1 MTTTIPHGNGAASTV
16 SNHDYRFMSE
26 KVVAR
31 GAPIVVLGAIGNTLE
46 VP

>member
-1 MTTTIPHGNGAASTV
+1 MNS
-16 SNHDYRFMSE
+16 FMSE

-31 GAPIVVLGAIGNTLE
+31 GGDIVVLGAIAETLE